1 MTTSLDAP
9 PARRPDSAPT
19 PPSAGG
25 GTARAVR
32 EPQLSNA
39 AQPSNPAAPT
49 HPAQRSVLAQPPH
62 LAPPPRPRPGPTA
75 GPAPAV
81 APTGDPLLALAR
93 ALGDAE
99 DFETA
104 AAALCTRIAATVG
117 AARVVLGWRTRGHP
131 PTRAVALS
139 GAGEP
144 EWDGEARRLLVAAM
158 DEAIDQA
165 RALACPPGPG
175 QRGVLRAHALQL
187 RAGGA
192 KAIATVPLAHGG
204 AAHGALLA
212 EFERPVAPR
221 DLERLGEAGALAA
234 PWLRLL
240 HERRPG
246 ALRSAWRA
254 AGLSGRQAAARPWRA
269 RLLWAAAAAA
279 AIGSAVPIDLTVG
292 APARIEGEVQRTVAA
307 PIRGYLKAVHVR
319 PGDAIREGDL
329 LAELGDRDLELERAK
344 LKSEVAQHEGGVS
357 AAMARGERAPMS
369 IAQARVEEARARL
382 GLVEHQL
389 EQIKVRAPI
398 AGVVLQGDLWQ
409 QLGTPVDRGRT
420 LFVVAPA
427 SRHRVIVELDER
439 DLRRIAEGGRG
450 RLALSALPWDT
461 LPLVIE
467 RVAPAAA
474 TLDGRNVFELEARV
488 EGATDALRAG
498 QRGIAHLDVGHGP
511 LALDWARRTGDAL
524 ARLVWRWMP

>member
-1 MTTSLDAP
+1 LKTLLDAP
-9 PARRPDSAPT
+9 PARRPDPASAL
-19 PPSAGG
+19 PPAGG
-25 GTARAVR
+25 GVGRAREQGAPVQ
-32 EPQLSNA
+32 PQ
-39 AQPSNPAAPT
+39 AQP
-49 HPAQRSVLAQPPH
+49 LAQP
-62 LAPPPRPRPGPTA
+62 RPRLQQPHRPPNPQQT
-75 GPAPAV
+75 PAQPQPQPQPAV
-81 APTGDPLLALAR
+81 VATGDPLLALAR

-165 RALACPPGPG
+165 RALVCPPVPG

-192 KAIATVPLAHGG
+192 KSIATVPLAHGG

-212 EFERPVAPR
+212 EFERPVSPR
-221 DLERLGEAGALAA
+221 DLERLGEAGTLAA

-240 HERRPG
+240 HDRRPG
-246 ALRSAWRA
+246 PLRRAWRA
-254 AGLSGRQAAARPWRA
+254 TGLSGRQAAARPWRA
-269 RLLWAAAAAA
+269 RLLWTAAAVAVIA
-279 AIGSAVPIDLTVG
+279 SAVPIDLTVG

-319 PGDAIREGDL
+319 PGDAVREGDL

-344 LKSEVAQHEGGVS
+344 LKSEVAQHEGGVA

-439 DLRRIAEGGRG
+439 DLRRIGEGGRG
-450 RLALSALPWDT
+450 RLALSALPWEA

-467 RVAPAAA
+467 RIAPSAA

-488 EGATDALRAG
+488 EGGTDALRAG
-498 QRGIAHLDVGHGP
+498 QRGIAHLDAGHGP
-511 LALDWARRTGDAL
+511 IALDWARRAGDAL
-524 ARLVWRWMP
+524 ARLVWRWLP